1 MPKIV
6 KKILLVVAIILGVLV
21 LIGGGLAVV
30 NKIKNKAPKEKVDT
44 GKEKEAEPELTDD
57 DVEEEEESEKADD
70 EEEKEEEVKGK
81 AKIDELDYYEKN
93 MGIGFNYDKNET
105 NLMIKPYVD
114 EMYKV
119 IKMTQEGK
127 TENEVSDNISPEE
140 KKKLIENFD
149 MISQPFKNPVRI
161 ARLTTGTGT
170 VSAQD
175 VENISKDGFLTTIVA
190 VPFVTVEEDE
200 ADLDDEWT
208 TETDEGET
216 INAEGKIVE
225 KKEKKINY
233 QPITINQNF
242 LTTFDDVLKS
252 MISSRED
259 IEIVDAPKS
268 KIEQTK
274 GTNNTIILAT
284 RKYTIKSIDEQE
296 KLRKQ
301 KEEEAKKKAEQDKID
316 EEEAKKL
323 KMTLQQYQAIKKQQ
337 EEQAKIVQEA
347 KAKGMTVEAYT
358 NWKKGEDD
366 KIVLAK
372 KKLEANKMGITLE
385 EYDKYLADQALKKQQ
400 EESAKQALQ
409 QDANYQKDKKA
420 SEKVATE
427 TVPDAVI
434 YPQSRSV
441 TIEVQQ
447 AIIPIGKNAIVV
459 TMMSDE
465 AAKLNFDKN
474 KLFRVLI
481 ESLYIQK
488 LDNLDSGNN
497 SSLVKV
503 QVPLNKNSDTKTE
516 NASSD
521 WEDSSNP
528 FDNGASD
535 SDSDSDDWGGE
546 EDSNDWGNEDSE
558 DEW

>member
-6 KKILLVVAIILGVLV
+6 KKILLVVAIILGILV

-30 NKIKNKAPKEKVDT
+30 NKIKNKTPNEKVDT
-44 GKEKEAEPELTDD
+44 GNEKEAEPELTDD
-57 DVEEEEESEKADD
+57 DVEEDEESEKADD
-70 EEEKEEEVKGK
+70 EEDAEEEVKGK

-119 IKMTQEGK
+119 IKITQEGK
-127 TENEVSDNISPEE
+127 TENEVSDNVSPEE

-190 VPFVTVEEDE
+190 VPFVTVEEDGE
-200 ADLDDEWT
+200 DFEDEWT

-259 IEIVDAPKS
+259 IEIVEDPKS
-268 KIEQTK
+268 RIEQTK

-296 KLRKQ
+296 KLRRQ

-323 KMTLQQYQAIKKQQ
+323 KMTLEQYQAIKKQQ
-337 EEQAKIVQEA
+337 EEQAKIAQEA

-358 NWKKGEDD
+358 NWKKGEDE
-366 KIVLAK
+366 KIALAK

-385 EYDKYLADQALKKQQ
+385 EYDKYLKAEAEKKAK
-400 EESAKQALQ
+400 EEAAKQALQ

-459 TMMSDE
+459 TMMADD

-488 LDNLDSGNN
+488 LDNLDAGNN

-503 QVPLNKNSDTKTE
+503 QVPVNKETDTKSE
-516 NASSD
+516 NTD
-521 WEDSSNP
+521 WEDNSNP
-528 FDNGASD
+528 FDTGTSD
-535 SDSDSDDWGGE
+535 SDTDDWGGD
-546 EDSNDWGNEDSE
+546 EDLDDWDTEDDE
-558 DEW
+558 DDWF

>member
-1 MPKIV
+1 M
-6 KKILLVVAIILGVLV
+6 
-21 LIGGGLAVV
+21 AVV
-30 NKIKNKAPKEKVDT
+30 NKIKNKAPKEKVEKDN
-44 GKEKEAEPELTDD
+44 EKEAEPELTDD
-57 DVEEEEESEKADD
+57 DVAEDETDKKADD
-70 EEEKEEEVKGK
+70 EEEKEEEDKGK

-127 TENEVSDNISPEE
+127 SENEVSDNISPEE

-200 ADLDDEWT
+200 SDLDDEWT
-208 TETDEGET
+208 TETEEGET

-242 LTTFDDVLKS
+242 LTTFDDVLTS

-296 KLRKQ
+296 KLRRQ
-301 KEEEAKKKAEQDKID
+301 KEEEAKKKAEQDKLD

-337 EEQAKIVQEA
+337 EEQAKIAQEA

-366 KIVLAK
+366 KVALAK
-372 KKLEANKMGITLE
+372 KKLEANKMGISLE

-400 EESAKQALQ
+400 EESAKQVLQ
-409 QDANYQKDKKA
+409 QDANYKKDKKA

-434 YPQSRSV
+434 YPQSKSV

-497 SSLVKV
+497 SSLVNV
-503 QVPLNKNSDTKTE
+503 QVPLNKNSDAKSE

-528 FDNGASD
+528 FDTGAGD
-535 SDSDSDDWGGE
+535 SDTDDWGGE
-546 EDSNDWGNEDSE
+546 DDSDDWGNEDSE

>member
-140 KKKLIENFD
+140 KKRLIENFD

-259 IEIVDAPKS
+259 IEIVEDPKS

-385 EYDKYLADQALKKQQ
+385 EYDKYLQAEAEKKAKA
-400 EESAKQALQ
+400 EAEKQALQ
-409 QDANYQKDKKA
+409 QDANYKKDKKA

-497 SSLVKV
+497 SSLVNV
-503 QVPLNKNSDTKTE
+503 QVPLNKNSDTKSE

-535 SDSDSDDWGGE
+535 SDTDDWGGE
-546 EDSNDWGNEDSE
+546 ENSDDWGNEE
-558 DEW
+558 DNDDWS

>member
-6 KKILLVVAIILGVLV
+6 KKILLVVAIILGILV

-30 NKIKNKAPKEKVDT
+30 NKIKNKTPKEKVDT

-57 DVEEEEESEKADD
+57 DVEEDEESEKADD
-70 EEEKEEEVKGK
+70 EEEVEEEVKGK

-127 TENEVSDNISPEE
+127 TENEVSDSISPEE

-200 ADLDDEWT
+200 EDFEDEWT

-242 LTTFDDVLKS
+242 LTTFDNVLKS

-259 IEIVDAPKS
+259 IEIVEDPKS
-268 KIEQTK
+268 RIEQTK

-296 KLRKQ
+296 KLRRQ

-337 EEQAKIVQEA
+337 EEQAKIAQEA

-358 NWKKGEDD
+358 NWKKGEDE
-366 KIVLAK
+366 KIALAK

-385 EYDKYLADQALKKQQ
+385 EYDKYLKAEAEKKAK
-400 EESAKQALQ
+400 EEAAKQALQ
-409 QDANYQKDKKA
+409 QDANYKKDKKA

-434 YPQSRSV
+434 YPQSKSV

-459 TMMSDE
+459 TMMADDS
-465 AAKLNFDKN
+465 AKLNFDKN

-488 LDNLDSGNN
+488 LDNLDAGNN

-503 QVPLNKNSDTKTE
+503 QVPVNNDETDSE
-516 NASSD
+516 NTSSD
-521 WEDSSNP
+521 WEDNSNP
-528 FDNGASD
+528 FDTGTSD
-535 SDSDSDDWGGE
+535 SDTDDWGGE
-546 EDSNDWGNEDSE
+546 DDFDDWGSE
-558 DEW
+558 DEEDDWF

>member
-57 DVEEEEESEKADD
+57 DVEEDEKDKKSED

-296 KLRKQ
+296 KLRRQ

-323 KMTLQQYQAIKKQQ
+323 KMTLPQYQAIKKQQ

-497 SSLVKV
+497 SSLVNV
-503 QVPLNKNSDTKTE
+503 QVPLNKNSDTKSE

-535 SDSDSDDWGGE
+535 SDTDDWGGE
-546 EDSNDWGNEDSE
+546 ENSDDWGNEE
-558 DEW
+558 DNDDWS

>member
-296 KLRKQ
+296 KLRRQ

-323 KMTLQQYQAIKKQQ
+323 KMTLPQYQAIKKQQ

-546 EDSNDWGNEDSE
+546 EESDDWGNEDSE
-558 DEW
+558 DAW

>member
-6 KKILLVVAIILGVLV
+6 KKILLVVAIILGILV

-30 NKIKNKAPKEKVDT
+30 NKIKNKTPNEKVDT
-44 GKEKEAEPELTDD
+44 GNEKEAEPELTDD
-57 DVEEEEESEKADD
+57 DVEEDEESEKADD
-70 EEEKEEEVKGK
+70 EEDAEEEVKGK
-81 AKIDELDYYEKN
+81 ANIDELDYYEKN

-127 TENEVSDNISPEE
+127 TENEVSDNVSPEE

-200 ADLDDEWT
+200 EDFEDEWT

-259 IEIVDAPKS
+259 IEIVEDPKS
-268 KIEQTK
+268 RIEQTK

-296 KLRKQ
+296 KLRRQ

-323 KMTLQQYQAIKKQQ
+323 KMTLEQYQAIKKQQ
-337 EEQAKIVQEA
+337 EEQAKIAQEA

-358 NWKKGEDD
+358 NWKKGEDE
-366 KIVLAK
+366 KIALAK

-385 EYDKYLADQALKKQQ
+385 EYDKYLKAEAEKKAK
-400 EESAKQALQ
+400 EEAAKQALQ

-459 TMMSDE
+459 TMMADD

-488 LDNLDSGNN
+488 LDNLDAGNN

-503 QVPLNKNSDTKTE
+503 QVPVNKENDTKTE
-516 NASSD
+516 NTD
-521 WEDSSNP
+521 WEDNSNP
-528 FDNGASD
+528 FDTGTSD
-535 SDSDSDDWGGE
+535 SDTDEWGGDEDLDDWDTEDGE
-546 EDSNDWGNEDSE
+546 DDWF
-558 DEW
+558 

>member
-6 KKILLVVAIILGVLV
+6 KKILLVVAIILGILV
-21 LIGGGLAVV
+21 IIGGGMAVV
-30 NKIKNKAPKEKVDT
+30 NKIKNKTPKEKVDT

-119 IKMTQEGK
+119 IKMTQEDK
-127 TENEVSDNISPEE
+127 SENEVSDNISPEE

-296 KLRKQ
+296 KLRRQ

-337 EEQAKIVQEA
+337 EEQAKITQEA
-347 KAKGMTVEAYT
+347 KSKGMTVEAYT

-385 EYDKYLADQALKKQQ
+385 EYEKYLKAEEEKK
-400 EESAKQALQ
+400 AKAEAEKQVLQ

-434 YPQSRSV
+434 YPQSKSV

-503 QVPLNKNSDTKTE
+503 QVPLNKNSDTKSE
-516 NASSD
+516 NANSD

-528 FDNGASD
+528 FDTGTND

>member
-6 KKILLVVAIILGVLV
+6 KKILLVVAIILGILV
-21 LIGGGLAVV
+21 IIGGGMAVV
-30 NKIKNKAPKEKVDT
+30 NKIKNKTPKEKVEKDN
-44 GKEKEAEPELTDD
+44 EKEAEPELTDD
-57 DVEEEEESEKADD
+57 DVAEDETDKKADD
-70 EEEKEEEVKGK
+70 EEEKEEEDKGK

-127 TENEVSDNISPEE
+127 SENEVSDNISPEE

-200 ADLDDEWT
+200 SDVDDEWT
-208 TETDEGET
+208 TETEEGET

-242 LTTFDDVLKS
+242 LTTFDDVLKA

-296 KLRKQ
+296 KLRRQ
-301 KEEEAKKKAEQDKID
+301 KEEEAKKKAEQDKLD

-337 EEQAKIVQEA
+337 EEQAKIAQEA

-366 KIVLAK
+366 KVALAK
-372 KKLEANKMGITLE
+372 KKLEANKMGISLE

-409 QDANYQKDKKA
+409 QDANYKKDKKA

-434 YPQSRSV
+434 YPQSKSV

-497 SSLVKV
+497 SSLVNV
-503 QVPLNKNSDTKTE
+503 QVPLNKNSDTKSE

-528 FDNGASD
+528 FDTGAGD
-535 SDSDSDDWGGE
+535 SDTNDWGGE
-546 EDSNDWGNEDSE
+546 DDSDDWGNEDSE

>member
-296 KLRKQ
+296 KLRRQ

-323 KMTLQQYQAIKKQQ
+323 KMTLPQYQAIKKQQ

-535 SDSDSDDWGGE
+535 SDTDDWGGE
-546 EDSNDWGNEDSE
+546 ENSDDWGNEDSE

>member
-6 KKILLVVAIILGVLV
+6 KKILLVVAIILGILV

-30 NKIKNKAPKEKVDT
+30 NKIKNKTPNEKVDT
-44 GKEKEAEPELTDD
+44 GNEKEAEPELTDD
-57 DVEEEEESEKADD
+57 DVEEDEESEKADD
-70 EEEKEEEVKGK
+70 EEDAEEEVKGK

-127 TENEVSDNISPEE
+127 TENEVSDNVSPEE

-200 ADLDDEWT
+200 EDFEDEWT

-259 IEIVDAPKS
+259 IEIVEDPKS
-268 KIEQTK
+268 RIEQTK

-296 KLRKQ
+296 KLRRQ

-323 KMTLQQYQAIKKQQ
+323 KMTLEQYQAIKKQQ
-337 EEQAKIVQEA
+337 EEQAKIAQEA

-358 NWKKGEDD
+358 NWKKGEDE
-366 KIVLAK
+366 KIAIAK

-385 EYDKYLADQALKKQQ
+385 EYDKYLKAEADKK
-400 EESAKQALQ
+400 AKAEADKQVLQ

-459 TMMSDE
+459 TMMADD

-488 LDNLDSGNN
+488 LDNLDAGNN

-503 QVPLNKNSDTKTE
+503 QVPVNNDTDTKSE
-516 NASSD
+516 NND
-521 WEDSSNP
+521 WEDNSNP
-528 FDNGASD
+528 FDTGTSD
-535 SDSDSDDWGGE
+535 SDTDDWGGD
-546 EDSNDWGNEDSE
+546 EDLDDWDTEDDE
-558 DEW
+558 DDWF

>member
-30 NKIKNKAPKEKVDT
+30 NKIKNKAPKEKVDI

-296 KLRKQ
+296 KLRRQ

-323 KMTLQQYQAIKKQQ
+323 KMTLQQYQVIKKQQ
-337 EEQAKIVQEA
+337 EEQAKIAQEA

-503 QVPLNKNSDTKTE
+503 QVPLNKNNDTKSE
-516 NASSD
+516 NTSSD

-535 SDSDSDDWGGE
+535 SDTDDWGGE
-546 EDSNDWGNEDSE
+546 ENSDDWGNEE
-558 DEW
+558 DNDDWS

>member
-70 EEEKEEEVKGK
+70 EEEKEEEDKGK

-127 TENEVSDNISPEE
+127 SENEVSDNISPEE

-200 ADLDDEWT
+200 SDLDDEWT
-208 TETDEGET
+208 TETEEGET

-242 LTTFDDVLKS
+242 LTTFDDVLTS

-296 KLRKQ
+296 KLRRQ
-301 KEEEAKKKAEQDKID
+301 KEEEAKKKAEQDKLD

-337 EEQAKIVQEA
+337 EEQAKIAQEA

-358 NWKKGEDD
+358 NWKKGEDN
-366 KIVLAK
+366 KVALAK
-372 KKLEANKMGITLE
+372 KKLEANKMGISLE
-385 EYDKYLADQALKKQQ
+385 EYDKYLADQAIKKQQ

-409 QDANYQKDKKA
+409 QDANYKKDKKA

-434 YPQSRSV
+434 YPQSKSV

-503 QVPLNKNSDTKTE
+503 QVPLNKNNDTKSKNTG
-516 NASSD
+516 SD

-528 FDNGASD
+528 FDTGAG
-535 SDSDSDDWGGE
+535 DSDSDDWGGE
-546 EDSNDWGNEDSE
+546 EDSDDWGNEDSE

>member
-385 EYDKYLADQALKKQQ
+385 EYDKYLADQALKNQQ

-535 SDSDSDDWGGE
+535 SDSDDWGGE

>member
-6 KKILLVVAIILGVLV
+6 KKILLVVAIILGILI

-30 NKIKNKAPKEKVDT
+30 NKIKNKTPNEKVDT
-44 GKEKEAEPELTDD
+44 GNEKEAEPELTDD
-57 DVEEEEESEKADD
+57 DVEGDEELEKADD

-127 TENEVSDNISPEE
+127 TENEVSDNVSPEE

-190 VPFVTVEEDE
+190 VPFVTVEEDDE
-200 ADLDDEWT
+200 DLDDEWT
-208 TETDEGET
+208 TETEEGET
-216 INAEGKIVE
+216 INAEGNIVE

-259 IEIVDAPKS
+259 IEIVEDPKS

-296 KLRKQ
+296 KLRRQ

-323 KMTLQQYQAIKKQQ
+323 KMTLEQYQAIKKQQ
-337 EEQAKIVQEA
+337 EEQAKIAQEA
-347 KAKGMTVEAYT
+347 KAKGMIVEAYT
-358 NWKKGEDD
+358 NWKKGEDE
-366 KIVLAK
+366 KIALAK

-385 EYDKYLADQALKKQQ
+385 EYDKYLKAEAEKKAK
-400 EESAKQALQ
+400 EEAEKQALQ
-409 QDANYQKDKKA
+409 QDANYKKDKKA

-434 YPQSRSV
+434 YPQSKSV

-459 TMMSDE
+459 TMMADDS
-465 AAKLNFDKN
+465 AKLNFDKN

-488 LDNLDSGNN
+488 LDNLDAGNN

-503 QVPLNKNSDTKTE
+503 QVPVKKDNDTQSE
-516 NASSD
+516 NND
-521 WEDSSNP
+521 WEDNSNP
-528 FDNGASD
+528 FDTGTSD
-535 SDSDSDDWGGE
+535 SDTDDWGGE
-546 EDSNDWGNEDSE
+546 NDFDDWGSE
-558 DEW
+558 DEEDDWF

>member
-1 MPKIV
+1 V

-70 EEEKEEEVKGK
+70 EEEKEEEDKGK

-127 TENEVSDNISPEE
+127 SENEVSDNISPEE

-200 ADLDDEWT
+200 SDLDDEWT
-208 TETDEGET
+208 TETEEGET

-242 LTTFDDVLKS
+242 LTTFDDVLTS

-296 KLRKQ
+296 KLRRQ
-301 KEEEAKKKAEQDKID
+301 KEEEAKKKAEQDKLD

-337 EEQAKIVQEA
+337 EEQAKIAQEA

-358 NWKKGEDD
+358 NWKKGEDN
-366 KIVLAK
+366 KVALAK
-372 KKLEANKMGITLE
+372 KKLEANKMGISLE
-385 EYDKYLADQALKKQQ
+385 EYDKYLADQAIKKQQ

-409 QDANYQKDKKA
+409 QDANYKKDKKA

-434 YPQSRSV
+434 YPQSKSV

-503 QVPLNKNSDTKTE
+503 QVPLNKNNDTKSKNTG
-516 NASSD
+516 SD

-528 FDNGASD
+528 FDTGAG
-535 SDSDSDDWGGE
+535 DSDSDDWGGE
-546 EDSNDWGNEDSE
+546 EDSDDWGNEDSE

>member
-57 DVEEEEESEKADD
+57 DVEEDETDKKADD

-296 KLRKQ
+296 KLRRQ

-488 LDNLDSGNN
+488 LDNLDLGNN

-503 QVPLNKNSDTKTE
+503 QVPLNKNNDTKSE
-516 NASSD
+516 NTSSD
-521 WEDSSNP
+521 WEDSNNP
-528 FDNGASD
+528 FDTGTGD
-535 SDSDSDDWGGE
+535 SDTDDWGGE
-546 EDSNDWGNEDSE
+546 DDTDNWGSEDSE

>member
-70 EEEKEEEVKGK
+70 EEDAEEEVKGK

-127 TENEVSDNISPEE
+127 TENEVSDSISPEE

-200 ADLDDEWT
+200 EDFEDEWT

-259 IEIVDAPKS
+259 IEIVEDPKS
-268 KIEQTK
+268 RIEQTK

-296 KLRKQ
+296 KLRRQ

-323 KMTLQQYQAIKKQQ
+323 KMTLEQYQAIKKQQ
-337 EEQAKIVQEA
+337 EEQAKIAQEA

-366 KIVLAK
+366 KIALAK

-385 EYDKYLADQALKKQQ
+385 EYDKYLKAEADKK
-400 EESAKQALQ
+400 AKAEADKQVLQ

-459 TMMSDE
+459 TMMADD

-488 LDNLDSGNN
+488 LDNLDAGNN

-503 QVPLNKNSDTKTE
+503 QVPVNKENDTKSE
-516 NASSD
+516 NTD
-521 WEDSSNP
+521 WEDNSNP
-528 FDNGASD
+528 FDTGASD
-535 SDSDSDDWGGE
+535 SDTDEWGGDEDLDDWDT
-546 EDSNDWGNEDSE
+546 EDDEDDWF
-558 DEW
+558 

>member
-6 KKILLVVAIILGVLV
+6 KKILLVVAIILGILV
-21 LIGGGLAVV
+21 IIGGGMAVV
-30 NKIKNKAPKEKVDT
+30 NKIKNKTPKEKVEKDN
-44 GKEKEAEPELTDD
+44 EKEAEPELTDD
-57 DVEEEEESEKADD
+57 DVAEDETDKKADD
-70 EEEKEEEVKGK
+70 EEEKEEEDKGK

-127 TENEVSDNISPEE
+127 SENEVSDNISPEE

-200 ADLDDEWT
+200 SDVDDEWT
-208 TETDEGET
+208 TETEEGET

-242 LTTFDDVLKS
+242 LTTFDDVLKA

-296 KLRKQ
+296 KLRRQ
-301 KEEEAKKKAEQDKID
+301 KEEEAKKKAEQDKLD

-337 EEQAKIVQEA
+337 EEQAKIAQEA

-358 NWKKGEDD
+358 NWKKGEDN
-366 KIVLAK
+366 KVALAK
-372 KKLEANKMGITLE
+372 KKLEANKMGISLE
-385 EYDKYLADQALKKQQ
+385 EYDKYLADQAIKKQQ

-409 QDANYQKDKKA
+409 QDANYKKDKKA

-434 YPQSRSV
+434 YPQSKSV

-503 QVPLNKNSDTKTE
+503 QVPLNKNNDTKSE
-516 NASSD
+516 NTGSD

-528 FDNGASD
+528 FDTGAG
-535 SDSDSDDWGGE
+535 DSDSDDWGGE
-546 EDSNDWGNEDSE
+546 EDSDDWGNEDSE

>member
-6 KKILLVVAIILGVLV
+6 KKILLVVAIILGILV

-30 NKIKNKAPKEKVDT
+30 NKIKNKTPNEKVDT
-44 GKEKEAEPELTDD
+44 GNEKEAEPELTDD
-57 DVEEEEESEKADD
+57 DVEEDEESEKADD

-127 TENEVSDNISPEE
+127 TENEVSDNVSPEE

-200 ADLDDEWT
+200 EDLDDEWT
-208 TETDEGET
+208 TETEEGET
-216 INAEGKIVE
+216 INADGNIVE
-225 KKEKKINY
+225 KTEKKINY

-242 LTTFDDVLKS
+242 LTTFDNVLKS

-259 IEIVDAPKS
+259 IEIVEDPKS

-296 KLRKQ
+296 KLRRQ

-323 KMTLQQYQAIKKQQ
+323 KMTLEQYQAIKKQQ
-337 EEQAKIVQEA
+337 EEQAKIAQEA

-358 NWKKGEDD
+358 NWKKGEDE
-366 KIVLAK
+366 KIALAK

-385 EYDKYLADQALKKQQ
+385 EYDKYLKVEAEKKAK
-400 EESAKQALQ
+400 EEAVKQALQ

-434 YPQSRSV
+434 YPQSKSV

-465 AAKLNFDKN
+465 SAKLNFDKN

-488 LDNLDSGNN
+488 LDNLDAGNN

-503 QVPLNKNSDTKTE
+503 QVPVNNDETDSE
-516 NASSD
+516 NTSSD
-521 WEDSSNP
+521 WEDNSNP
-528 FDNGASD
+528 FDTGTND
-535 SDSDSDDWGGE
+535 SDTDDWGGE
-546 EDSNDWGNEDSE
+546 DDFDDWGSE
-558 DEW
+558 DEEDDWF